1 MQKKRMML
9 LFLLGGLC
17 LGACKMEHGEPV
29 NGKNLTAVPNVTVA
43 ATEEVLSTTIPT
55 VTPEPT
61 PTPEP
66 TATPT
71 PLPPDTTPPV
81 LTLSGDETM
90 KVVARSEFT
99 EPGFTAEDNRDG
111 DLTTEV
117 QVTGTVDVN
126 LCGSYTL
133 CYTVTDAAGNT
144 TTAERVVEVAQPETV
159 YPEGKVIYLTFDD
172 GPGQYTDDLLAL
184 LDKYQIKAT
193 FFVCYTKQTNL
204 YRMIHEAGH
213 SIGAHCWTH
222 DYSVVYA
229 NDEAYYKDLEAILDL
244 IYESTGVRTT
254 MIRFPGGSSN
264 LVSRSCPGI
273 MTRISE
279 QVTKMGYQYFD
290 WNVSA
295 GDSDTKDTVVILEN
309 MISDIPNW
317 KYPIVLQH
325 PEHRD
330 FSFAAVEDLIVWG
343 LENGYTFLPLTPE
356 SPRVTHRI
364 KN

>member
-1 MQKKRMML
+1 MQKKRMVL

-17 LGACKMEHGEPV
+17 LGACKMEYGEPV
-29 NGKNLTAVPNVTVA
+29 DGKNLTVVPNVTGA
-43 ATEEVLSTTIPT
+43 ATEEVVPTAIPT
-55 VTPEPT
+55 VTLEPT
-61 PTPEP
+61 PTPEL

-71 PLPPDTTPPV
+71 PLPPDVTAPE
-81 LTLSGDETM
+81 LTLLGESTM
-90 KVVARSEFT
+90 KVIARSEFVD
-99 EPGFTAEDNRDG
+99 PGVKATDERDG
-111 DLTTEV
+111 DVTPQV
-117 QVTGTVDVN
+117 QITGEVDVN
-126 LCGSYTL
+126 WCGSYTIT
-133 CYTVTDAAGNT
+133 YSVSDAAGNVA
-144 TTAERVVEVAQPETV
+144 TAERVVEVAQPETV

-193 FFVCYTKQTNL
+193 FFVCSTKQTDL

-222 DYSVVYA
+222 DYSVVYES
-229 NDEAYYKDLEAILDL
+229 DEAYYADLEAILDL

-264 LVSRSCPGI
+264 KVSMICPGI
-273 MTRISE
+273 MTRITE
-279 QVTKMGYQYFD
+279 QVTNMGYQYFD

-295 GDSDTKDTVVILEN
+295 GDSDTKDTAVILEN
-309 MISDIPNW
+309 MINDIPKW

-356 SPRVTHRI
+356 SPRVTHRV